1 MRRRNGIVMLSKG
14 FTLIE
19 LLIVITIIGAMT
31 AIALPKMVN
40 MFQGRAVPNA
50 VDQFVAT
57 HTFAKATAIRLGRL
71 AELHIDAANNRYW
84 VEIDTSGTGNRMK
97 PGGYRYVTDN
107 VGLTSNRS
115 LVCFDQR
122 GLPSTRTTTAGLS
135 CQAADL
141 TAIFSLGT
149 RVDTVKTTALGKVL
163 R

>member
-1 MRRRNGIVMLSKG
+1 MGRRNGIVMLSKG

-19 LLIVITIIGAMT
+19 LLIVITIIGALT
-31 AIALPKMVN
+31 AIGLPQMVK

-50 VDQFVAT
+50 ADQFVAT
-57 HTFAKATAIRLGRL
+57 HGFARATAIRWGRL
-71 AELHIDAANNRYW
+71 AELHIDAGNNRYW

-107 VGLTSNRS
+107 VGMTSNRS

-122 GLPSTRTTTAGLS
+122 GLPSARTTTAGLS
-135 CQAADL
+135 CQAPNL

-149 RVDTVKTTALGKVL
+149 RVDTVQTTALGKVL

>member
-1 MRRRNGIVMLSKG
+1 MLSKG

-50 VDQFVAT
+50 ADQFVAT

-84 VEIDTSGTGNRMK
+84 VEVDTSGAGNRIK

-107 VGLTSNRS
+107 VGMTSNRS

-122 GLPSTRTTTAGLS
+122 GLPTTRTTTAGLS

-141 TAIFSLGT
+141 RAIFSLGSRT
-149 RVDTVKTTALGKVL
+149 DTVQTTALGKVL

>member
-1 MRRRNGIVMLSKG
+1 MLSKG

-50 VDQFVAT
+50 ADQFVAT

-107 VGLTSNRS
+107 VGMTSNRS

-122 GLPSTRTTTAGLS
+122 GLPTTRTTTAGLS

-141 TAIFSLGT
+141 RAIFSLGSRT
-149 RVDTVKTTALGKVL
+149 DTVQTTALGKVL

>member
-1 MRRRNGIVMLSKG
+1 MGRRNGIVMLSKG

-31 AIALPKMVN
+31 AIGLPQMVK

-50 VDQFVAT
+50 ADQFVAT
-57 HTFAKATAIRLGRL
+57 HGFARATAIRWGRL
-71 AELHIDAANNRYW
+71 AELHIDAGNNRYW

-97 PGGYRYVTDN
+97 AGGYRYVSDN
-107 VGLTSNRS
+107 VGMTSNRS

-122 GLPSTRTTTAGLS
+122 GLPSTRTTTAGLA

-141 TAIFSLGT
+141 TAIFSLGS
-149 RVDTVKTTALGKVL
+149 RVDTVQTTALGKVL